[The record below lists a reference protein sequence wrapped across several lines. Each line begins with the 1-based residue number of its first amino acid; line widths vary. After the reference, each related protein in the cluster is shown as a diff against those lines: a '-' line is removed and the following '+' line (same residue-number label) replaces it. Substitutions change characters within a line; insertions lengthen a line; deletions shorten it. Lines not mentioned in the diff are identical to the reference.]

1 MAKKFYLVLTL
12 RFLKFQYKL
21 FNQNKMVRDIG
32 IVVYS
37 STELRK
43 TVFPC

>member
-1 MAKKFYLVLTL
+1 MAKKFCLMLTF

-32 IVVYS
+32 IVVCS
-37 STELRK
+37 CTELRK